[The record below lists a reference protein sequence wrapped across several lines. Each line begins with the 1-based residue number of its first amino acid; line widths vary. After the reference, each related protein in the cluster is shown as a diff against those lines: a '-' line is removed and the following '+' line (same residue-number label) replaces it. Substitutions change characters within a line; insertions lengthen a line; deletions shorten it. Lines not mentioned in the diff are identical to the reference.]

1 MKYIKSG
8 YHLMLKIGLTGGIG
22 SGKTEVANIFQKH
35 GFTVINSDQ
44 IGHECLTIPK
54 IAESIIQEFGREI
67 VTQNTIDRNKLGKIV
82 FSDPKKREKLNK
94 IVHPFVIEKIKKI
107 IEKKIQDG
115 ERAIIIE
122 SALILEEG
130 DTFFP
135 QWLDKL
141 ILVLAPDELR
151 IQRLLK
157 HRNLSKEE
165 ILARMR
171 SQKSPEEKIPF
182 ANWIIVNDDD
192 FVKLNREVEKIIKEI
207 RSEIG

>member
-1 MKYIKSG
+1 
-8 YHLMLKIGLTGGIG
+8 MLKIGLTGGIG

-54 IAESIIQEFGREI
+54 IADSIIQEFGREI

>member
-1 MKYIKSG
+1 
-8 YHLMLKIGLTGGIG
+8 MLKIGLTGGIG